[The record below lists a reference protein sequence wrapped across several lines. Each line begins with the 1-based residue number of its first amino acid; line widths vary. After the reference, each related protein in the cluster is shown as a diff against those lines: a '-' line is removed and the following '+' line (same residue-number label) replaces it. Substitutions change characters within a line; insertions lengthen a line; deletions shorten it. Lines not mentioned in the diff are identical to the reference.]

1 MAKRHV
7 LCFDGTWN
15 TPEDQTNV
23 SRLYAALA
31 DVYGGCKGQLKFYDT
46 GVGTMTGSR
55 ITGGTLGWGLDENI
69 LQGYCWLINEFLPF
83 AGAWYKFL
91 DWVS

>member
-1 MAKRHV
+1 V
-7 LCFDGTWN
+7 FDGTWN

-46 GVGTMTGSR
+46 GVGTVVVTVR
-55 ITGGTLGWGLDENI
+55 GGTSG
-69 LQGYCWLINEFLPF
+69 
-83 AGAWYKFL
+83 AGSTAT
-91 DWVS
+91 SSRATAGS